1 MNHDRHDRPLLAAD
15 DPRLSEWLDGRLPA
29 AEAAEIGRLVAAS
42 PELTRLVEDLRGMR
56 GALAAVPA
64 TPPPAGFVRDVLA
77 AIEVG
82 GDEAAA
88 EAEVEAEWRR
98 IERQRLEGEI
108 AEARDDAAE
117 PAAEP
122 MRQRWPWIA
131 LAGAL
136 AAGVLVAVVIN
147 RPGGPADREVALVEQ
162 QAARRLA
169 NGAGESAKQAH
180 EPPIADT
187 WLEETQEASEKL
199 AAAAATPAAAATR
212 AQALAVADSEVRTLT
227 YRIRTAADRERLD
240 ALLAASVAAKRGP
253 LVQQLGQQADK
264 QLAQMP
270 SDANRA
276 AAKAGSDAMSSGA
289 RKRGAATERIEI
301 SGPAASIASL
311 AAALA
316 ATQTDGADRA
326 LRGGA
331 REAEVAD
338 ASEAPK
344 KKDFSQDESAAA
356 GESAKRAA
364 GDAEIRLVIE
374 VIDETDVPAGEG
386 QP

>member
-1 MNHDRHDRPLLAAD
+1 MNHDRRDPPIAPD
-15 DPRLSEWLDGRLPA
+15 DPRLSEWIDGRLPA

-77 AIEVG
+77 AIDVA
-82 GDEAAA
+82 GDEAAE

-108 AEARDDAAE
+108 AEARDDAEE

-136 AAGVLVAVVIN
+136 AAGVLVAVAIN
-147 RPGGPADREVALVEQ
+147 RPGGPADREVALVEE

-169 NGAGESAKQAH
+169 NAEESAKQVL
-180 EPPIADT
+180 EPAVADK

-199 AAAAATPAAAATR
+199 AAAAAAPDPTAAPSR
-212 AQALAVADSEVRTLT
+212 AQAAAVADSEVRTVT
-227 YRIRTAADRERLD
+227 YRIRTVADRERLD
-240 ALLAASVAAKRGP
+240 ALLAASAAAQKGP
-253 LVQQLGQQADK
+253 QGRQQGQQA
-264 QLAQMP
+264 P
-270 SDANRA
+270 SAPKPA
-276 AAKAGSDAMSSGA
+276 AAKAGGGVMSSAG
-289 RKRGAATERIEI
+289 RKGGVAMERIEI
-301 SGPAASIASL
+301 SGPAASIDSL

-316 ATQTDGADRA
+316 AIQTDGQNGA
-326 LRGGA
+326 LRDGA
-331 REAEVAD
+331 REAGVAD
-338 ASEAPK
+338 ESKARQEVH
-344 KKDFSQDESAAA
+344 SQDESAAA

-364 GDAEIRLVIE
+364 DDGEIRLVIE
-374 VIDETDVPAGEG
+374 VIDETATGAGEG

>member
-1 MNHDRHDRPLLAAD
+1 MNHDRRDPPIAPD

-29 AEAAEIGRLVAAS
+29 AEAAEIGGLVAAS

-56 GALAAVPA
+56 GVLAAVPV

-77 AIEVG
+77 AIDVA
-82 GDEAAA
+82 GDGAAE

-117 PAAEP
+117 PAPVP

-136 AAGVLVAVVIN
+136 AAGVLVAVVID

-162 QAARRLA
+162 RAARRLA
-169 NGAGESAKQAH
+169 TGGAGSAKQAI
-180 EPPIADT
+180 EPRVADK

-199 AAAAATPAAAATR
+199 AAAAAAPAAAAPAR
-212 AQALAVADSEVRTLT
+212 EQAAAEAEHKVRTVT

-240 ALLAASVAAKRGP
+240 ALVAASVALKRERLGR
-253 LVQQLGQQADK
+253 QQGQQAAD
-264 QLAQMP
+264 QMP
-270 SDANRA
+270 SEANRVE
-276 AAKAGSDAMSSGA
+276 AKPGSNALSAGVRND
-289 RKRGAATERIEI
+289 GAATERIEI
-301 SGPAASIASL
+301 SGPAAAIASL
-311 AAALA
+311 VDALA
-316 ATQTDGADRA
+316 ATQTNGRGEAIRA
-326 LRGGA
+326 A
-331 REAEVAD
+331 AKEKAEVAD
-338 ASEAPK
+338 ATEALK
-344 KKDFSQDESAAA
+344 KADSQDESAKGAA
-356 GESAKRAA
+356 LAQLAA
-364 GDAEIRLVIE
+364 GDAETRLVIE
-374 VIDETDVPAGEG
+374 VIDETATGAGEG